1 MPHIPRSKR
10 SAAATAV
17 VVALGLALAGC
28 SGGTSS
34 SPSSD
39 PGDAGD
45 PVAGGDLAIVSLGE
59 MTCVDPWQT
68 VIRVAL
74 QWHRQLVDS
83 LVYEDRDGE
92 FHPWLAESYEVND
105 DATQFTF
112 VLRDDVTFSD
122 GSAFDAETVQANLD
136 ALHTN
141 PRYTIAQG
149 FLSSYVG
156 TEVVDEHTAV
166 VTFDEPNA
174 PFLYGLSTPNLGI
187 SSTESAGMDAGARCE
202 GEASGSGPFVLESHR
217 SGEQAVLARND
228 DYAWAPAG
236 LENQGPAY
244 LDTITV
250 NQVADQTVIGQT
262 GLAGEAQI
270 VHGAAD
276 PFLPQLEQAG
286 WQRFNEPD
294 PASVSSFI
302 FYPGNGIAGSDEAV
316 RQAFNLA
323 LDRDEL
329 VAATAAAMYS
339 APSGV
344 LNTAH
349 PYFVDQSDLLQ
360 QDVDTANELLDDG
373 GWELGSDGI
382 RTRDGERLSI
392 EAIGN
397 PAIGDALA
405 VAAQQLEEVG
415 IELTI
420 RPVSFTEETALRAE
434 GRIQVRVNQ
443 QTGAE
448 PTVLPLLFD
457 GNLPDGLEEL
467 VAAQAST
474 VDVETR
480 RAATADMASV
490 LLEEGWLAPMW
501 EAVNQPAYAPGV
513 HGVVRDVGGLF
524 MLGQVWIDPQG

>member
-1 MPHIPRSKR
+1 MPHLSRLKK
-10 SAAATAV
+10 SAAATTI
-17 VVALGLALAGC
+17 VAALALAGC
-28 SGGTSS
+28 SGESTA
-34 SPSSD
+34 SPT
-39 PGDAGD
+39 PGASGAGE
-45 PVAGGDLAIVSLGE
+45 PVEGGDLTIVSLGE

-74 QWHRQLVDS
+74 QWHRQVVDS
-83 LVYEDRDGE
+83 LIYEDREGA

-112 VLRDDVTFSD
+112 TLRDDVTFSD
-122 GSAFDAETVQANLD
+122 GSALDAETVKANLD
-136 ALHTN
+136 ALDAD

-149 FLSSYVG
+149 FLSSYAG

-166 VTFDEPNA
+166 VSFDEPNA
-174 PFLYGLSTPNLGI
+174 PFLYGVSTPNMGI
-187 SSTESAGMDAGARCE
+187 ISTASAALDAGARCQ
-202 GEASGSGPFVLESHR
+202 GDASGSGPFVLDGFR

-228 DYAWAPAG
+228 DYAWAPEG
-236 LENQGPAY
+236 LENKGPAY

-262 GLAGEAQI
+262 GLAGDAQI

-276 PFLPQLEQAG
+276 PFVPQLEQAG

-323 LDRDEL
+323 LDREEL
-329 VAATAAAMYS
+329 VAATASAIYS
-339 APSGV
+339 EPSGV

-349 PYFVDQSDLLQ
+349 PYFVDQSDLLE
-360 QDVDTANELLDDG
+360 QDVDAANELLDDD
-373 GWELGSDGI
+373 GWEVGSDGI

-397 PAIGDALA
+397 AAIGDALA

-420 RPVSFTEETALRAE
+420 RPVTFTEEAALRAE
-434 GRIQVRVNQ
+434 GRLQVRVNQ

-457 GNLPDGLEEL
+457 GNLPEGMEDL

-480 RAATADMASV
+480 REAAAEMESL
-490 LLEEGWLAPMW
+490 LLEDGWLAPLW
-501 EAVNQPAYAPGV
+501 QSVNQPVYAPEV

-524 MLGQVWIDPQG
+524 MLGQVWLDPQD

>member
-1 MPHIPRSKR
+1 MTQLSRWKT
-10 SAAATAV
+10 SAAATTI
-17 VVALGLALAGC
+17 VAALALAGC
-28 SGGTSS
+28 SGGSPASPTS
-34 SPSSD
+34 
-39 PGDAGD
+39 GAGD
-45 PVAGGDLAIVSLGE
+45 PAEPVAGGDLTIVSLGE

-83 LVYEDRDGE
+83 LVYEDRDGQ

-112 VLRDDVTFSD
+112 VLREDVTFSD
-122 GSAFDAETVQANLD
+122 GSALDAETVQANLD
-136 ALHTN
+136 ALAAD

-149 FLSSYVG
+149 FLSSYAG
-156 TEVVDEHTAV
+156 TEVVDENTV
-166 VTFDEPNA
+166 VVSFDEPNA
-174 PFLYGLSTPNLGI
+174 PFLYGLSTPNMGVT
-187 SSTESAGMDAGARCE
+187 STASAAQDAGARCQ
-202 GEASGSGPFVLESHR
+202 GDASGSGPFVLESLR

-228 DYAWAPAG
+228 EYAWAPEG
-236 LENQGPAY
+236 LENQGAAY
-244 LDTITV
+244 LDTITI

-262 GLAGEAQI
+262 GLAGDAHI

-316 RQAFNLA
+316 RQAFGLA
-323 LDRDEL
+323 LDREEL
-329 VAATAAAMYS
+329 VAATAAAMYTE
-339 APSGV
+339 PSGV
-344 LNTAH
+344 LNSAH
-349 PYFVDQSDLLQ
+349 PYFVDQSDLLE
-360 QDVDTANELLDDG
+360 QDVEAANELLDDE
-373 GWELGSDGI
+373 GWELGDDGI

-397 PAIGDALA
+397 AAIGDALA

-420 RPVSFTEETALRAE
+420 RPVTFTEEAALRAE

-457 GNLPDGLEEL
+457 GNLPDGMDEL

-474 VDVETR
+474 VEAEPR
-480 RAATADMASV
+480 RAATADMASL
-490 LLEEGWLAPMW
+490 LLEGGWLAPLW
-501 EAVNQPAYAPGV
+501 QSVNQPAYSPQV

-524 MLGQVWIDPQG
+524 MLGQVWLDPQD